1 MHVAAILPHCVQ
13 LRVVEHFTEC
23 LELIFW
29 RLLLF
34 VALFL
39 VKHAPE
45 SLEIG
50 AVLHKTRDV
59 DLRANEITE
68 IPS

>member
-1 MHVAAILPHCVQ
+1 
-13 LRVVEHFTEC
+13 
-23 LELIFW
+23 LELIFR

-34 VALFL
+34 VTLFL